1 MTTPMATPNATRG
14 DVIVGIDLG
23 TTNSLV
29 AVCDEFGPRV
39 LLDESNRALLPS
51 VVRYDATPRPVVGHD
66 AKSRA
71 ADFPHTTISSVKRLM
86 GRSLRDAQRDAL
98 FLPYRLF
105 AGENDTARISLPLP
119 SGERIVSPQEVSAE
133 ILARLRTIAEKS
145 LAREVRRAVV
155 TVPAYFDD
163 SQRQATRDAGR
174 LAGLE
179 VVRII
184 NEPTAAALAYG
195 LSLPRAK
202 NAPSSHVVVYDLGGG
217 TFDVSVLR
225 LIPGAHADRDAFQV
239 LATSGDT
246 RLGGDDIDHALAE
259 VLAREIAPGAP
270 LTPEFKARL
279 MRACEEAKV
288 ALSDAP
294 RTTIT
299 LDTPA
304 GPYRRELTRNEL
316 DALASP
322 LVDRTL
328 AACRRA
334 LADAGMLDDSGTP
347 RLAIPGDHT
356 HDDLADGIGVVVLVG
371 GATRM
376 PLVRERVAKFF
387 GLPPYTA
394 LDPDRVVALG
404 AAVQGAILSG
414 RNSSA
419 LLLDVIPLSLG
430 LETRG
435 GGVAKLI
442 LRNSAVPARA
452 AEMFSTSVDG
462 QTSIRFSVFQGER
475 EMAADCRRLAE
486 FHLRGIPPMP
496 AGIPQV
502 EVTFLVDANGVLNVS
517 AHERRS
523 GKRAELQVVPNHGLS
538 RDEVERLERESVL
551 FAREDMTR
559 HRVADLITHSKLDLK
574 WIGDGLARLRQDL
587 DPAYADDLSRG
598 LDALRALVSAAEFDW
613 RSVNPDLFH
622 KTKEALERASVRLQE
637 ISIARSLREE
647 R

>member
-1 MTTPMATPNATRG
+1 MTAPSSTPN

-29 AVCDEFGPRV
+29 AICDEHGPRV
-39 LLDESNRALLPS
+39 LLDESARALLPS
-51 VVRYDATPRPVVGHD
+51 VVRYDDAHPPVVGVD
-66 AKSRA
+66 AKLRA
-71 ADFPHTTISSVKRLM
+71 ADFPKTTISSVKRLM
-86 GRSLRDAQRDAL
+86 GRSLQDARNDQP
-98 FLPYRLF
+98 FLPYRVV
-105 AGENDTARISLPLP
+105 AGEHDTARVLLPLA
-119 SGERIVSPQEVSAE
+119 SGERVISPQEVSAA
-133 ILARLRTIAEKS
+133 ILARLRDIAERA
-145 LAREVRRAVV
+145 LGHAVRRAVV

-163 SQRQATRDAGR
+163 AQRQATRDAGR
-174 LAGLE
+174 LAGLD
-179 VVRII
+179 VVRIV

-202 NAPSSHVVVYDLGGG
+202 NAPPSHVVVYDLGGG
-217 TFDVSVLR
+217 TFDVSLLR

-239 LATSGDT
+239 LATAGDT
-246 RLGGDDIDHALAE
+246 RLGGDDIDHALAQSL
-259 VLAREIAPGAP
+259 VREISPDAPP
-270 LTPEFKARL
+270 TPEQMARL
-279 MRACEEAKV
+279 VHACEQAKV
-288 ALSDAP
+288 ALSDTLS
-294 RTTIT
+294 TTIT

-304 GPYRRELTRNEL
+304 GPFRRALTRAEL

-322 LVDRTL
+322 ILDRTL
-328 AACRRA
+328 DACRRA
-334 LADAGMLDDSGTP
+334 LADAGMLDESGTP
-347 RLAIPGDHT
+347 RLARDHE
-356 HDDLADGIGVVVLVG
+356 DGIGVVVLVG
-371 GATRM
+371 GSTRM
-376 PLVRERVAKFF
+376 PLVRERVERFF
-387 GLPPYTA
+387 QLRPYTA

-414 RNSSA
+414 LNSSA

-430 LETRG
+430 IETRG

-442 LRNSAVPARA
+442 LRNTAVPARA
-452 AEMFSTSVDG
+452 TEMFSTSADG

-475 EMAADCRRLAE
+475 EMADDCRRLAE

-517 AHERRS
+517 ALERRS

-538 RDEVERLERESVL
+538 KDEVERLERESVL

-574 WIGDGLARLRQDL
+574 WIGDGLARLREHL
-587 DPAYADDLSRG
+587 EPAYAQDLSKG

-613 RSVNPDLFH
+613 RSVDPDLFQ
-622 KTKEALERASVRLQE
+622 KTKQALEQASIRLQE
-637 ISIARSLREE
+637 VSIARSLRDDPKG